1 MKYLRFF
8 VLCLALIPYDLHA
21 EEASETSLCDPEKE
35 ITTNITIEVDTPFIK
50 DLKARGVQELV
61 ITPVMDFSWEKTF
74 SLKNEAVI
82 AVQGVAEDI
91 TIDMQMGLL
100 VAYKKGDEYLLYAYC
115 QVENEDLKGEF
126 PKELKLHLNPGL
138 NQCVIEVV
146 KTQCPTLPSKDK
158 KATKS

>member
-1 MKYLRFF
+1 MNYIRLFI
-8 VLCLALIPYDLHA
+8 LCLTLGSQALYA
-21 EEASETSLCDPEKE
+21 EETSEASETSLCDPEKE
-35 ITTNITIEVDTPFIK
+35 ITTNITIGIDAPIIK

-61 ITPVMDFSWEKTF
+61 LTPVMDFSWEKTF

-82 AVQGVAEDI
+82 AVQGVADDI

-100 VAYKKGDEYLLYAYC
+100 VAYKKGEEDLLYAYC

-126 PKELKLHLNPGL
+126 PEDLKLHLNPAL

-146 KTQCPTLPSKDK
+146 KTQCPP
-158 KATKS
+158 KSPKS